1 MPVYQGFLKF
11 GTSANAAV
19 KDTVTNKTAGTAN
32 MILRYSA
39 TSDINNI
46 DLYVNGTKVKTLSL
60 PKGTSYSDWKT
71 VTTPISLQAGDNKI
85 ELKAN
90 ATLPSSLYLDNFVI
104 E

>member
-1 MPVYQGFLKF
+1 
-11 GTSANAAV
+11 
-19 KDTVTNKTAGTAN
+19 

-46 DLYVNGTKVKTLSL
+46 DLYVNNVKVKTLSL
-60 PKGTSYSDWKT
+60 PKGASYSDWKT
-71 VTTPISLQAGDNKI
+71 VTTPITLKEGDNKI

-90 ATLPSSLYLDNFVI
+90 STLPSSLYLDNFVI